1 MLEFYETLGLC
12 NMMLFCIY
20 HFIVCNFGNT
30 FSWRYLLLKMIACAR
45 IWLGPVQQS
54 GFFQDKKDSGCIN
67 ILEVCLKIMLQSNNG
82 LGKEKKSK

>member
-1 MLEFYETLGLC
+1 
-12 NMMLFCIY
+12 
-20 HFIVCNFGNT
+20 
-30 FSWRYLLLKMIACAR
+30 MIACAR